1 MTPAMDLL
9 TPVRV
14 GIWAALYSA
23 ALAIAFTAPVRA
35 LPGVLAA
42 AFLGRFSRDILM
54 QFGLAIPMATLIAAF
69 LATALGVK
77 AARDAAFVPVVTI
90 TALLPLAP
98 TPILFDTIHATFKL
112 FAQDKTVAAAAATDF
127 TTNSVKALSV
137 LGAMALGTV
146 IPLLVTRGDWYPVT
160 ADQVRSDGKR
170 TEQRT

>member
-1 MTPAMDLL
+1 MDFL
-9 TPVRV
+9 TPIRV

-54 QFGLAIPMATLIAAF
+54 QSGLSIPMATLIAAF
-69 LATALGVK
+69 LATGLGVK
-77 AARDAAFVPVVTI
+77 AARDVAFVPVATI

-112 FAQDKTVAAAAATDF
+112 FAQDKAVAAAAATDF
-127 TTNSVKALSV
+127 TTNSVKALGV
-137 LGAMALGTV
+137 LGAMALGTA

-160 ADQVRSDGKR
+160 TDQVRSDGK
-170 TEQRT
+170 